1 MHTPPPAPQ
10 AQTLGALIGIA
21 AKVTA
26 GSLLG
31 LSLTLLLLV
40 PALGYDPGP
49 LLDKIPLLRSL
60 PRLSVRASIPEE
72 PPPAYAEPDDE
83 GVSTPQVDPQAGENT
98 PEDAGTLH
106 AAEAG

>member
-1 MHTPPPAPQ
+1 MTMTPPPAPQ
-10 AQTLGALIGIA
+10 AQTLGALLGIA

-31 LSLTLLLLV
+31 LALTLLLLV

-60 PRLSVRASIPEE
+60 PRLSVRAAAE

-98 PEDAGTLH
+98 PEGTGTLH
-106 AAEAG
+106 VAEAD